1 MRDIKKYTNKMTKG
15 EFIKKADKET
25 WCPNAYGL
33 KCFSDI
39 DLDKCVLDFITCHEC
54 FEIALQNI
62 KFKEEEKMNN
72 ATVKTIMTLGA
83 MLGRDYDYEFIK
95 HSNESKVSI
104 YKKGKLIK
112 TDCVDAVEITN
123 EDEFKIWVWNWL
135 YRTKYQ
141 SKEAAA
147 TISTNRMI

>member
-1 MRDIKKYTNKMTKG
+1 MRDIKEFTSKMTKR

-33 KCFSDI
+33 QCFSDI
-39 DLDKCVLDFITCHEC
+39 DLDKCVLDFKTCHEC

-72 ATVKTIMTLGA
+72 ATVKTVMSLGATLG
-83 MLGRDYDYEFIK
+83 DYDFIK
-95 HSNESKVSI
+95 YSTENEVRV
-104 YKKGKLIK
+104 YKKFKLIK

-141 SKEAAA
+141 SKEVA
-147 TISTNRMI
+147 TTIGTNRMI